1 MYQLDMIVKFSTKN
15 DWQMPSNENSPEAND
30 KKPIR
35 CRQICKGLT
44 VFLKLSWS
52 IF

>member
-1 MYQLDMIVKFSTKN
+1 MYQLDMIIKFSTKN
-15 DWQMPSNENSPEAND
+15 DWQMRSNENLPEALD

-44 VFLKLSWS
+44 VLLKLA
-52 IF
+52 